1 MSNTIQI
8 GKVYQRFEV
17 LPSTNDFAAELLS
30 KSRPAEGTVVRADS
44 QSAGRGQFGSR
55 WESSAGKNLLVS
67 IIFYPKFLEP
77 SEQFRLNEAVA
88 LAVRSTVAQSL
99 SRDDFDAKVKW
110 PNDIFLNGKKVAG
123 ILIQNSLSGS
133 EISSSIVGIGLNVN
147 ELEFPNA
154 VRGTATSLCLVE
166 NRGRD
171 LHEMKVFDL
180 DEVAQTLFKNLEI
193 NYLKLQHPVSR
204 EAMRRDFQT
213 KMLHFEQV
221 KKMERAADGSQFLG
235 RIVEVARDGR
245 LVVENLG
252 FGGRLEFFSFKEI
265 KVLSN

>member
-8 GKVYQRFEV
+8 GKVYHRFEV
-17 LPSTNDFAAELLS
+17 LPSTNDFSAELLS
-30 KSRPAEGTVVRADS
+30 KSKPPEGTVVRADS

-55 WESSAGKNLLVS
+55 WESEAGKNLLLS
-67 IIFYPKFLEP
+67 IIFYPRFLEP

-88 LAVRSTVAQSL
+88 LAVRSTVAESL
-99 SRDDFDAKVKW
+99 WITDFDLKVKW
-110 PNDIFLNGKKVAG
+110 PNDVFLNGKKVAG

-133 EISSSIVGIGLNVN
+133 EISSCIVGIGLNVN
-147 ELEFPNA
+147 DFSLLETMP
-154 VRGTATSLCLVE
+154 TATSMAAQE

-171 LHEMKVFDL
+171 PYELKFFDL
-180 DEVAQTLFKNLEI
+180 EEVAQTLFKNLEI
-193 NYLKLQHPVSR
+193 NYLKLQHPISR

-221 KKMERAADGSQFLG
+221 KKMERLADGSQFSG

-245 LVVENLG
+245 LVVENLDD
-252 FGGRLEFFSFKEI
+252 GGRLEFFAFKEI
-265 KVLSN
+265 KVLNN